1 MEKRILRKVRS
12 EYGKQIRKGYENHT
26 IQEKR
31 SNMTEYEARDDGIS
45 NTLTTVAKD
54 NLLLIGVKQATRKGY
69 IECRAGG
76 GSRPILSHKR
86 AEKRK
91 SARWWRYFTNAYIAE
106 HGRMPD

>member
-12 EYGKQIRKGYENHT
+12 EYGKQIRKDYENHT

-31 SNMTEYEARDDGIS
+31 SNMTEYEPRDDGIS

-54 NLLLIGVKQATRKGY
+54 NILLIGVKQATRKGY

-76 GSRPILSHKR
+76 GGPILSYKR
-86 AEKRK
+86 AEERM
-91 SARWWRYFTNAYIAE
+91 STGRWRYFTNTYGAE
-106 HGRMPD
+106 YGNMPD

>member
-1 MEKRILRKVRS
+1 MKNADQFISDSQGVMYQRILRKVRS
-12 EYGKQIRKGYENHT
+12 EYGKQIRKEYENHT

-31 SNMTEYEARDDGIS
+31 ANMTEYEPRDDGIS

-76 GSRPILSHKR
+76 WRTYPILQAS
-86 AEKRK
+86 
-91 SARWWRYFTNAYIAE
+91 
-106 HGRMPD
+106 